1 MTNPDTYSLTWNPHY
16 AILEVYG
23 QVHGLKDLITK
34 TTSRINENP
43 CNGTV
48 DYSILIKYN
57 AAYTEAEQIG
67 VGVEY
72 IKRRKGSLN
81 WCPDPGM
88 FVWDYN
94 TGKVLR
100 INY

>member
-1 MTNPDTYSLTWNPHY
+1 M
-16 AILEVYG
+16 
-23 QVHGLKDLITK
+23 KDLITK

-57 AAYTEAEQIG
+57 AAYTGTEQIG